1 MDQRIIDL
9 YDEYTHAPL
18 ERRVFV
24 KRLTALAGST
34 TAAMALLPQLESNYA
49 HAATIAGSD
58 ARLDAGYVKYPG
70 STEPIRAYVAR
81 PKGKEKLPAV
91 IVIHE
96 NRGLTPHIE
105 DVARRTAVEGFV
117 AVAPD
122 MLSPLGGTPADEDA
136 GRQLFTKVDPAK
148 ARADLVAAVKYA
160 QGRDD
165 VSGKVG
171 TVGFCWGGGMAN
183 ALAVSVPTLAA
194 AVPFYGAQPA
204 AEDVTKIKARLQL
217 HYAENDE
224 RINAGIAAYEAA
236 LKAAGVDYTLHMY
249 PGVQHAFHND
259 TAGVR
264 YNAQAAQLA
273 WGRTVEFLRSTLKG

>member
-18 ERRVFV
+18 ERRVFM
-24 KRLTALAGST
+24 KRLTALAGSS

-49 HAATIAGSD
+49 HAATVQGND
-58 ARLDAGYVKYPG
+58 PRLDASHVEYPG
-70 STEPIRAYVAR
+70 SAGPIRAYVAR
-81 PKGKEKLPAV
+81 PKGKDKLPAV

-105 DVARRTAVEGFV
+105 DVARRTALEGFV

-136 GRQLFTKVDPAK
+136 GRQLFTKVEPAK

-165 VSGKVG
+165 VTGKIG

-183 ALAVSVPTLAA
+183 QLAVHVPTLAA
-194 AVPFYGAQPA
+194 AVPFYGPQPA
-204 AEDVTKIKARLQL
+204 ADDVPKIKAKLQL
-217 HYAENDE
+217 HYAESDE

-236 LKAAGVDYTLHMY
+236 LKKAGVDYTLYMY

-264 YNAQAAQLA
+264 YNEQAARLA
-273 WGRTVEFLRSTLKG
+273 WGRTVEFLKSTLKG